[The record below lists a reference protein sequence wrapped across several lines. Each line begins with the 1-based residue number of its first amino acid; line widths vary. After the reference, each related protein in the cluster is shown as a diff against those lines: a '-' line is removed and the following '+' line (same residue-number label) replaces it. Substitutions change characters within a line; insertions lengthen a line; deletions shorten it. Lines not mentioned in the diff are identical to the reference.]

1 MSQTQAAIPQSYS
14 LASRR
19 PETVAAVAKR
29 LLTTEASWPLL
40 LARVTLAIVIFPH
53 GVQKL
58 LGGFGGY
65 GFAGTMGYF
74 TDALGIP
81 FALGVL
87 AIVAEFFG
95 PIALLSGFLSRVA
108 ATGIGLVMV
117 VATFTVH
124 LPNGFFMNWSGQQ
137 AGEGFEYH
145 ILAIG
150 LAAVVAVGG
159 GGLLSI
165 DRIVASRLNRTDG

>member
-1 MSQTQAAIPQSYS
+1 MAGG
-14 LASRR
+14 R
-19 PETVAAVAKR
+19 PETVVTAVKR
-29 LLTTEASWPLL
+29 VLATNASWPLL
-40 LARVTLAIVIFPH
+40 LARVALAVAIFPH

-95 PIALLSGFLSRVA
+95 PIALLTGLLSRVA
-108 ATGIGLVMV
+108 AAGIGVVML
-117 VATFTVH
+117 VATLTVH

-150 LAAVVAVGG
+150 LAAAVAIGG
-159 GGLLSI
+159 SGRLSI
-165 DRIVASRLNRTDG
+165 DRLLARRLTSING